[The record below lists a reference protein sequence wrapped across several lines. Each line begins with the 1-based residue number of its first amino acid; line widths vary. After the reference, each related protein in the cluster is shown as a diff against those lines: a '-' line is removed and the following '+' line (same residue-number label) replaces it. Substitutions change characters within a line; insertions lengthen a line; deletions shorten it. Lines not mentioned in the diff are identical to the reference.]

1 MARVIGMQRRSISPR
16 LGAVTINLLR
26 LLPRD
31 LFERSTMRRTSICV
45 MVIALIGAFAR
56 ADDLVPPDSKLE
68 LLYTRSAPI
77 KGGLT
82 EGVAAAP
89 DGSMYFSEIPFG
101 DDKGLIMRFDPRTK
115 MTAIFARDSHKSNG
129 LMFDAKGNL
138 IACEGSDGGGRCV
151 ARWDV
156 KTGRR
161 EVVADRYMGKR
172 FNACNDLCIDEK
184 GASTSPIPATSAP
197 SRASWST
204 APSIGSTPTARSS
217 R

>member
-1 MARVIGMQRRSISPR
+1 
-16 LGAVTINLLR
+16 
-26 LLPRD
+26 
-31 LFERSTMRRTSICV
+31 MRRIPLCA
-45 MVIALIGAFAR
+45 IALLFIGAFAPAVSH

-101 DDKGLIMRFDPRTK
+101 DDKGLIMRFDPRSK

-184 GASTSPIPATSAP
+184 GRIYFTDPRYLGTEPRELEY
-197 SRASWST
+197 RAV
-204 APSIGSTPTARSS
+204 
-217 R
+217 